1 MKILSKF
8 KIIVLFKKI
17 DFQLKKEDFQSVI
30 EAIVRQAEKKAL
42 KQYTEDE
49 IIKNESK
56 IHKSIENIEVVS
68 TLFLSETK
76 CLHRTIV
83 QYRLFRERYG
93 MPVKM
98 VIGVKK
104 FPFSSHMWLEWQG
117 EQRNLV
123 CECDENIVGYDVIF
137 DSDINIERL

>member
-8 KIIVLFKKI
+8 KIIILFKKI

-98 VIGVKK
+98 VIGV
-104 FPFSSHMWLEWQG
+104 
-117 EQRNLV
+117 
-123 CECDENIVGYDVIF
+123 
-137 DSDINIERL
+137 